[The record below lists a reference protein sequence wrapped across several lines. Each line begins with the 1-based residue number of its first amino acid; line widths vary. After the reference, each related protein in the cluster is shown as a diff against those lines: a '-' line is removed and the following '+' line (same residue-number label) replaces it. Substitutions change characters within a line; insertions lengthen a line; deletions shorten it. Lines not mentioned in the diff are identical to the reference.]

1 MGSSRTKNS
10 ARNMGVAILFRVVTL
25 VFSFVC
31 RTVFIEILGS
41 EYLGINGLFT
51 NILRLLS
58 FAELGA
64 GSAIIYKM
72 YKPIA
77 ENDTEKI
84 KSLLHL
90 YRRAYNIIGVA
101 IFVMGIALIPF
112 LPFLMKDT
120 AGLSEDK
127 IILYYILFLA
137 NSSISYF
144 FVYKRSLLTAYQDE
158 YVVNLIS
165 LFATVLTNILEIIFL
180 FVTHNYATYLLMQI
194 CGTLFENIL
203 IAFRANKRYPYIKD
217 KTYQKLSKYEHKS
230 FFRDVK
236 VLFLYQV
243 ANAMS
248 LGTDN
253 IIISA
258 LVGVN
263 EVGLIS
269 NYTLITTSL
278 FGVIDTM
285 FNAIT
290 PSIGNLNTIKDK
302 TRKEKV
308 FYQILYMLFIVYG
321 YASIMITLLINK
333 FIVLWVGED
342 YVFNMAISIVLG
354 LDLFVSGM
362 RYVYYSFRNTSKLFR
377 KKVLLPFTSVLANV
391 LLSILL
397 ANVLPVEGH
406 WKVFGVLF
414 ATPFTKLAINL
425 MYEPSMIHKY
435 IFGSSPLKY
444 YKKYGYYMF
453 VTVLAGAIGYFV
465 INALPV
471 EGIVGFVI
479 DGVLGTLIVAAIF
492 WLFTF
497 KTTPYR
503 EVKKKLIRLVK
514 RKV

>member
-1 MGSSRTKNS
+1 MGASRTKNS
-10 ARNMGVAILFRVVTL
+10 ARNMSVAIVVKIATL
-25 VFSFVC
+25 ILSFIC

-77 ENDTEKI
+77 ENNTEKI

-90 YRRAYNIIGVA
+90 YKRAYNIIGIA
-101 IFVMGIALIPF
+101 IFIMGIALIPF

-144 FVYKRSLLTAYQDE
+144 FVYKRSLLTACQDE

-180 FVTHNYATYLLMQI
+180 FATRNYAAYLLMQI

-217 KTYQKLSKYEHKS
+217 KANQKLSKHEHKS
-230 FFRDVK
+230 FFRDVR

-243 ANAMS
+243 ANALA

-253 IIISA
+253 VIISA
-258 LVGVN
+258 FVGVN
-263 EVGLIS
+263 EVGLLS

-278 FGVIDTM
+278 FGLIDAM

-302 TRKEKV
+302 ARKEKV

-321 YASIMITLLINK
+321 YASIMVTLLINK

-342 YVFNMAISIVLG
+342 YVFNMSISIVLG

-425 MYEPSMIHKY
+425 LYEPSMIHKY
-435 IFGSSPLKY
+435 IFESSPIKY
-444 YKKYGYYMF
+444 YKKYAYYMF
-453 VTVLAGAIGYFV
+453 IMLLSGVVSYFAIKVIPIDGVL
-465 INALPV
+465 
-471 EGIVGFVI
+471 GFVI
-479 DGVLGTLIVAAIF
+479 DGIVGTLVVLAIF

-497 KTTPYR
+497 KTAAYR
-503 EVKKKLIRLVK
+503 EVKEKLAQLVK
-514 RKV
+514 KVI

>member
-10 ARNMGVAILFRVVTL
+10 ARNMVVAILFKVATL
-25 VFSFVC
+25 VLSFVC

-90 YRRAYNIIGVA
+90 YKRAYNIIGVA
-101 IFVMGIALIPF
+101 IFVMGVVLIPF
-112 LPFLMKDT
+112 LPFLMKDN
-120 AGLSEDK
+120 AGISEEK
-127 IILYYILFLA
+127 IILYYFLFLA

-165 LFATVLTNILEIIFL
+165 LFATVLTNVLEIIFL
-180 FVTHNYATYLLMQI
+180 FLTHNYAAYLAMQI
-194 CGTLFENIL
+194 CGTLFENVMISV
-203 IAFRANKRYPYIKD
+203 RANKRYPYIKD
-217 KTYQKLSKYEHKS
+217 KVFQKLTKREHKS

-243 ANAMS
+243 ANALS

-253 IIISA
+253 VIISA

-278 FGVIDTM
+278 FGVIDAM

-302 TRKEKV
+302 TRKEDV
-308 FYQILYMLFIVYG
+308 FYQILFLLFVVYG
-321 YASIMITLLINK
+321 YASIMVTLLINK
-333 FIVLWVGED
+333 FITIWVGEE
-342 YVFNMAISIVLG
+342 YVFNVAISIVLG

-391 LLSILL
+391 LLSIIL
-397 ANVLPVEGH
+397 ANVLPEENH

-425 MYEPSMIHKY
+425 LYEPSMIHKY
-435 IFGSSPLKY
+435 IFESSALRY
-444 YKKYGYYMF
+444 YKKYGYYVF
-453 VTVLAGAIGYFV
+453 VTILAGVVGYFV
-465 INALPV
+465 ISEIPV
-471 EGIVGFVI
+471 EGIGGFVI
-479 DGVLGTLIVAAIF
+479 DGVVGTLIVAAIF

-497 KTTPYR
+497 KTAAYR
-503 EVKKKLIRLVK
+503 EVKEKLAQLVK
-514 RKV
+514 KVI